1 MLESTRTVD
10 LISCLFLTRLLHYV
24 REARLL
30 AAGIEVATDGWR
42 LPALERDKRRR
53 FNRLMLGNGVE
64 QQVLAG

>member
-1 MLESTRTVD
+1 LYREEDQQRSGHI
-10 LISCLFLTRLLHYV
+10 LPFSLLHYV

-42 LPALERDKRRR
+42 LEGQVKTVQSVEVRKQAR
-53 FNRLMLGNGVE
+53 VE